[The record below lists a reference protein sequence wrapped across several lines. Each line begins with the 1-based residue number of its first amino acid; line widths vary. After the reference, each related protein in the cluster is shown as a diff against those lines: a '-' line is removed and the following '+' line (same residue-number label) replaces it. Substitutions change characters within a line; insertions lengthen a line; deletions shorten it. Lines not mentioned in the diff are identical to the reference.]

1 MTKTETASGYSFINP
16 PIQFCQIF
24 WPDTALARRTLRGS
38 YLERMSPDTPARR
51 FTRLLC
57 ALGLAGLAAL
67 TLVDQGATRMYS
79 WPWWLAFWLVQLA
92 PAAALLVRTVFDP
105 RPLAWPALAWRWPL
119 GLLAAV
125 ELAAALASPFRA
137 QSLPAAA
144 TPLTGIAAGLLLFD
158 WLYADAAETRVRVA
172 RLERALGWFFAV
184 VLADSLGLWLFGD
197 VGPNLRAGQIAS
209 LHDLFNLR
217 NEHPLGH
224 SNYAGGL
231 AVFMLPWFGARV
243 ARTRGRVRAGWIVA
257 VALSL
262 FMLFTSG
269 SRGGVL
275 GLAGLLI
282 AALGLAWRRNGL
294 RTRHAVLLAA
304 AAVALTA
311 VFAVINP
318 RIRYFL
324 VPKASF
330 APPTDSAVQRSA
342 MFTAGLRMGSDRP
355 LLGWG
360 PGVTPLV
367 YPRYRAQLDGGVE
380 TALQLHSAPVQI
392 WADTGAPGL
401 VCILALAA
409 LVACSLWKKSSP
421 APAAAGLALVGYGIF
436 SLTDFQ
442 FDVPVFMFLSAA
454 CLAACTPSAAGFA
467 PPRVRTALAL
477 ALLTATVLICALGQ
491 GDPTPALNTEALA
504 LNRDPAQA
512 SHAIALFEKSLAL
525 NPEQEIAHFNLGWL
539 LLVRDPAAAET
550 HFVAAAHLVPDKG
563 GVYFGLG
570 LARLNQGHVNT
581 AAQALAL
588 ECLNDPIFV
597 ASPWWRVPA
606 LAPLRAPTAA
616 LVAQYYRE
624 LAARLPPGRWPGSE
638 VRYTAA
644 LSAWLFGQLPGRAVA
659 AVAATPARRD
669 FFARDPAPGRLL
681 AAPARVYRRERPGYP
696 VLMRNL
702 DLPIPVDLFDVHEN
716 ALATGPLA
724 FLFPKKSWLP
734 SPLLLEFLDNPRPS
748 RR

>member
-1 MTKTETASGYSFINP
+1 
-16 PIQFCQIF
+16 
-24 WPDTALARRTLRGS
+24 
-38 YLERMSPDTPARR
+38 MSPDTPARR

-57 ALGLAGLAAL
+57 ALGLAGLVAL

-119 GLLAAV
+119 GLLAAI

-144 TPLTGIAAGLLLFD
+144 TPLAGIAAGLLLFD
-158 WLYADAAETRVRVA
+158 WLYADAAETKSRLA
-172 RLERALGWFFAV
+172 RLERMLGWFFAI
-184 VLADSLGLWLFGD
+184 VLADSLGLWLLGD
-197 VGPNLRAGQIAS
+197 ILPNLRAGQIAS

-224 SNYAGGL
+224 SNYTGGL

-243 ARTRGRVRAGWIVA
+243 ARTRGRIRAGWA
-257 VALSL
+257 AATALAL

-269 SRGGVL
+269 SRGGML

-282 AALGLAWRRNGL
+282 AALMLAWRRGTL
-294 RTRHAVLLAA
+294 RTNHAVLLATA
-304 AAVALTA
+304 AIVLTA
-311 VFAVINP
+311 VFALVNP
-318 RIRYFL
+318 RIRSFL
-324 VPKASF
+324 APKASS
-330 APPTDSAVQRSA
+330 APPNDSAVQRSA
-342 MFTAGLRMGSDRP
+342 MFAAGLRMGSDRP

-380 TALQLHSAPVQI
+380 TALQLHSTPLQI

-409 LVACSLWKKSSP
+409 LAACSLWKKN
-421 APAAAGLALVGYGIF
+421 APAAHCLALAGYGVF
-436 SLTDFQ
+436 ALTDFQ

-454 CLAACTPSAAGFA
+454 CLVACASPAPSFA

-477 ALLTATVLICALGQ
+477 AVLAATMLISALGRD
-491 GDPTPALNTEALA
+491 DPTPALNLEALA

-550 HFVAAAHLVPDKG
+550 HFLAAAHLVPDKG

-570 LARLNQGHVNT
+570 LARLNQGRADKADALVANT
-581 AAQALAL
+581 AAQALAI

-606 LAPLRAPTAA
+606 LATLRAPTAT
-616 LVAQYYRE
+616 LVAQYYHE
-624 LAARLPPGRWPGSE
+624 LAARLPASRWPGSE
-638 VRYTAA
+638 VPYTAA
-644 LSAWLFGQLPGRAVA
+644 LSAWLFGQLPGQAVA
-659 AVAATPARRD
+659 AVATTPARRD
-669 FFARDPAPGRLL
+669 FFARDPVPGTLL
-681 AAPARVYRRERPGYP
+681 AAPARVYRRARTGYP

-716 ALATGPLA
+716 ALATGSLA

-734 SPLLLEFLDNPRPS
+734 SPLLLEFLDNPRLTT
-748 RR
+748 R